1 MEENNATST
10 LKTYEMGTLYL
21 IPTTLGGE
29 GFPNVIPQGVQD
41 IAISLRHFAVEEV
54 KTARRYLRKLDRTFP
69 IDDSEFFEVKKNTP
83 SFELTPILKVLQAG
97 NNVGII
103 SEAGCPGIAD
113 PGADLV
119 ALAHKNNIRVKP
131 LTGPSS
137 ILLALIGSGL
147 NGQNFI
153 FHGYLPKDKKERVR
167 KLKDL
172 EMEARKSKQTQIFMD
187 TPFRSNHVVDDMVNE
202 LLDDTL
208 LCIASQLTL
217 EDEDIR
223 TMTIKKWRE
232 SAYDLS
238 KRPAIFI
245 IGKI

>member
-1 MEENNATST
+1 MEDEQITSG
-10 LKTYEMGTLYL
+10 LKTYQMGTLFL

-29 GFPNVIPQGVQD
+29 GFPAVIPQAVQE
-41 IAISLRHFAVEEV
+41 IAIGLRHFAVEEV

-83 SFELTPILKVLQAG
+83 AYELTQIIKVLQEG
-97 NNVGII
+97 HDVGII

-119 ALAHKNNIRVKP
+119 AMAHKNNIHVKP

-137 ILLALIGSGL
+137 ILLALIGSGM
-147 NGQNFI
+147 NGQSFI
-153 FHGYLPKDKKERVR
+153 FHGYLPKDKKDRVR
-167 KLKDL
+167 KLKDM
-172 EMEARKSKQTQIFMD
+172 EMETRKSKQTQIFMD
-187 TPFRSNHVVDDMVNE
+187 TPFRSNHVMDDMVNE
-202 LLDDTL
+202 LLEDTL
-208 LCIASQLTL
+208 VCVASQLTL

-223 TMTIKKWRE
+223 TMTVKKWKE
-232 SAYDLS
+232 KAYDLS

-245 IGKI
+245 IGKV